1 MKFICNV
8 QNNCDIKIEIFPVI
22 AGVYQIFSNNFAFN
36 RFLLYLLVV
45 NYLWLYGIFR
55 CYFLLKLASNIRF
68 FKELRSKI
76 CIFDFIFKGKPMIKQ
91 KILSKV
97 AVILFLLAFLTAS
110 ACRTCNCPA
119 YSRHTGPD
127 PINPSMN
134 DGSGLAEAKPASP
147 AYHTII
153 L

>member
-22 AGVYQIFSNNFAFN
+22 AGAYQIFSNNFAFY
-36 RFLLYLLVV
+36 RFPLKLQVV
-45 NYLWLYGIFR
+45 NYLWLYGPFR
-55 CYFLLKLASNIRF
+55 CYFLPKHASNIRF

-97 AVILFLLAFLTAS
+97 AAFLILLAFLTAS

-119 YSRHTGPD
+119 YSLNHTPRLTTPALPEGVHP
-127 PINPSMN
+127 
-134 DGSGLAEAKPASP
+134 AEVKPVSP
-147 AYHTII
+147 EYHTII